1 MINQTDIELVINDFK
16 DKSKPDDRYTSFDY
30 CYNYFRTTNDLTI
43 DIEKSCLVLG
53 FYLASWGMYRGS
65 SFLLQ
70 HSVHHLKPT
79 ILYINSLDK
88 SVWNIDVDKYDD
100 KNIEQ
105 IILRKKLKPPC
116 ESTDIEAD
124 IDQLVFKL
132 YGLTEE
138 EIKIVE
144 EGL

>member
-16 DKSKPDDRYTSFDY
+16 DKSKPDDRYTSFDF

-53 FYLASWGMYRGS
+53 FYLASWGMFRGS

-70 HSVHHLKPT
+70 HSVNHFKPT

-88 SVWNIDVDKYDD
+88 SVWNIDVDKYDE

-105 IILRKKLKPPC
+105 II
-116 ESTDIEAD
+116 EI
-124 IDQLVFKL
+124 
-132 YGLTEE
+132 YN
-138 EIKIVE
+138 EIKKR
-144 EGL
+144 LNSKW